1 LEYKKTINIFKK
13 KNKVMEKET
22 KFLSLYDYLGYAA
35 GGELGKAVY
44 AKAKETNQPTQQR
57 DVSNTKF
64 KGKVL
69 LYTLEFLDSYFKP
82 EIIQYYTGDT
92 LQDDE
97 LPF

>member
-1 LEYKKTINIFKK
+1 
-13 KNKVMEKET
+13 MEKET
-22 KFLSLYDYLGYAA
+22 KFLSLYDYLGHAA
-35 GGELGKAVY
+35 GSKLGAEVAAA
-44 AKAKETNQPTQQR
+44 AKTTLQPIQTR
-57 DVSNTKF
+57 DVENPKF

-82 EIIQYYTGDT
+82 KTIINYSNT

>member
-1 LEYKKTINIFKK
+1 
-13 KNKVMEKET
+13 MEKET

-35 GGELGKAVY
+35 GGDLGKAVY

-82 EIIQYYTGDT
+82 ETIINYNNT

>member
-1 LEYKKTINIFKK
+1 
-13 KNKVMEKET
+13 MEKET
-22 KFLSLYDYLGYAA
+22 KFVSLFDYLGHAA

-44 AKAKETNQPTQQR
+44 AKAKETHQPTQQR

-64 KGKVL
+64 TGKVMM
-69 LYTLEFLDSYFKP
+69 YPESFLDSYFKP
-82 EIIQYYTGDT
+82 DFIVDYSST

>member
-1 LEYKKTINIFKK
+1 
-13 KNKVMEKET
+13 MEKNQ

-35 GGELGKAVY
+35 GSKLGAEVATA
-44 AKAKETNQPTQQR
+44 AKTTFQPTQTR
-57 DVSNTKF
+57 DVENSKF

-69 LYTLEFLDSYFKP
+69 LYTLEFLDGYFNKSATN
-82 EIIQYYTGDT
+82 YSNT

>member
-1 LEYKKTINIFKK
+1 
-13 KNKVMEKET
+13 MEKET
-22 KFLSLYDYLGYAA
+22 KFLSLYDYLGHAA
-35 GGELGKAVY
+35 GGDLGKAVY
-44 AKAKETNQPTQQR
+44 AKAIERRQPTQQR

-82 EIIQYYTGDT
+82 ETIISYITS
-92 LQDDE
+92 QDDE